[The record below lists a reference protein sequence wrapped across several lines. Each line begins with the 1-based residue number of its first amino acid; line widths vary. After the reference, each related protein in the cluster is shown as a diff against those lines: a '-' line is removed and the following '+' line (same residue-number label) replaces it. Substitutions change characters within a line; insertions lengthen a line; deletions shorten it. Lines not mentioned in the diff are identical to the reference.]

1 MAKLAGIAGEYA
13 GKTAPLSAGQVT
25 VGRGPGCTL
34 QFRGDPTVS
43 TLHCTLYSE
52 RGLWY
57 VVDHKSVNGTYLDG
71 RRVGLSPVRMIHG
84 SVLEVGDQKLRF
96 DSEAVMKPPQVTP
109 PPIQKL
115 PAPPVLVETRPS
127 GEAFGEGAKWHGV
140 GEKVV
145 ISGLV
150 IADPLCYIGP
160 WLIRPPRPE
169 DPEYPR
175 GAAGED
181 PSLINPLLPT
191 LGATQYNRYTSP
203 SSNYARLAPSER
215 LRHLKWLARSPRK
228 GQDLTSARLQI
239 MAFERFI
246 LEPPQEVKDDDL
258 RAVLSVLNYL
268 KVNAGVRSQCLNLQ
282 LHVLLRRPDLFD
294 PLYLQRLPPPYA
306 SPDEWAVPLAILAL
320 RGEKV
325 SDLVA
330 GFLLSS
336 AWDRITPFL
345 PRERCPFE
353 LRDNF
358 ELLFQEAHP
367 HGIDLEVSAKA
378 RPFAYVPLNDLLIK
392 SPQSAIHPRLG
403 VTNAADIYRR
413 IVSLGSTAAAQLEV
427 FARSIVTRTGQRVE
441 YGEAPPNWAALPR
454 VLKIKHGWIDS
465 LRSRL
470 AQKEVWSFED
480 LAAVSGVPFGGSA
493 APKVRASIAMAGF
506 AMEPDPVL
514 GTGKPKSEVW
524 VRRMVEGAAVEPNK
538 EVEGFLVMAQI
549 GASLCHGTRE
559 GGLALMEG
567 LASFFSISGPERERL
582 AFSCDWLAAN
592 PPKVNKLVFQR
603 VPARRRSQFQEVL
616 LAWATRNGPPSAA
629 QTHFLAKA
637 WDHLQYDEKDLFS
650 RLSSP
655 RAPRPRSGPAT
666 AVVDPVALEAK
677 RRETQQAS
685 ALLSEVF
692 QEEEAPAPQEPPRR
706 SEDKVLSLILRLS
719 PGEMGAEDFRTLCQ
733 EMGLLPSQAYDAV
746 NERALDEAGDNV
758 LYGEDPI
765 EVDGEVLAIL
775 LP

>member
-13 GKTAPLSAGQVT
+13 GRTAPLTAGQVT

-34 QFRGDPTVS
+34 QFRSDPTVS
-43 TLHCTLYSE
+43 SLHCTLYSE

-57 VVDHKSVNGTYLDG
+57 VVDHKSANGTYLDG

-84 SVLEVGDQKLRF
+84 SVLEVGEQKLRF

-109 PPIQKL
+109 PPVQRP

-127 GEAFGEGAKWHGV
+127 GEVFGEGARWHGL
-140 GEKVV
+140 GDKVT
-145 ISGLV
+145 IAGLP
-150 IADPLCYIGP
+150 IADPLCYVGP
-160 WLIRPPRPE
+160 WLVRPPRPD
-169 DPEYPR
+169 DPDYPR
-175 GAAGED
+175 GAGGED

-191 LGATQYNRYTSP
+191 LGMTSSSRYTGP
-203 SSNYARLAPSER
+203 TANYARLAPAER
-215 LRHLKWLARSPRK
+215 LRHLRWLSRHPRK
-228 GQDLTSARLQI
+228 GQDPTSARLQI

-246 LEPPQEVKDDDL
+246 LEPPQEVKDEDL
-258 RAVLSVLNYL
+258 RAVLGVLNYL
-268 KVNAGVRSQCLNLQ
+268 KVIAAVRAQCLNLQ

-294 PLYLQRLPPPYA
+294 PLYLERLPPPYA
-306 SPDEWAVPLAILAL
+306 SPDEWAVPLSILAL
-320 RGEKV
+320 RGEQV

-330 GFLLSS
+330 SYLFSS

-345 PRERCPFE
+345 PKERCPFE

-358 ELLFQEAHP
+358 ELLFQESHP
-367 HGIDLEVSAKA
+367 QGLILETSEKA
-378 RPFAYVPLNDLLIK
+378 RPWAYVPMNEALAGSQHK
-392 SPQSAIHPRLG
+392 AFHPGLG
-403 VTNAADIYRR
+403 VVNAADIYRR
-413 IVSLGSTAAAQLEV
+413 IVALGCTAAAQLET
-427 FARSIVTRTGQRVE
+427 FARGLVVRTGRPVE
-441 YGEAPPNWAALPR
+441 YGEAPPNWASLPR

-465 LRSRL
+465 MRKRL
-470 AQKEVWSFED
+470 SQEEVWSFEA
-480 LAAVSGVPFGGSA
+480 LAVVSGVPPSGSA
-493 APKVRASIAMAGF
+493 GPKVRASIAEAGF

-514 GTGKPKSEVW
+514 GTGKPKAEVW
-524 VRRMVEGAAVEPNK
+524 VRPLAGGLALEGTK

-549 GASLCHGTRE
+549 GASLCHGTE
-559 GGLALMEG
+559 GGGAALVEG
-567 LASFFSISGPERERL
+567 LKPLFSFSDQEWERL
-582 AFSCDWLAAN
+582 AFSCDWLAAH

-603 VPARRRSQFQEVL
+603 VPARRRSQFQDVL
-616 LAWATRNGPPSAA
+616 LGWATRLGPPSAA
-629 QTHFLAKA
+629 QTTFLAKA
-637 WDHLQYDEKDLFS
+637 WEHLQYEEKDLYS

-655 RAPRPRSGPAT
+655 RAPRRKAEAAT
-666 AVVDPVALEAK
+666 AAVDPAALEAK

-692 QEEEAPAPQEPPRR
+692 QEEEGPAPAASSSRAD
-706 SEDKVLSLILRLS
+706 DKVLRLIERLE
-719 PGEMGAEDFRTLCQ
+719 PGEMGAGDFRSLCQ

-765 EVDGEVLAIL
+765 EVDGEILAAL